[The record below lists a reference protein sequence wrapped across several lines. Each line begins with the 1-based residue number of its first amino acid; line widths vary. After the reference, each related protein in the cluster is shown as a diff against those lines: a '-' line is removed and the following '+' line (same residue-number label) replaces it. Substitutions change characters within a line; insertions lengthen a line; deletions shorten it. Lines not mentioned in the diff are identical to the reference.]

1 MFSQIVSISL
11 AVMWIQ
17 SSRRLQSYLS
27 FISNDARM
35 LIPCVMFGSNLLV
48 FVISLLIIIWCC
60 VSAFVIIIFTCTLC
74 SLVISMLIIF
84 KGFEPAVSLVFSVI
98 CAGLSVLLFLI
109 CKVRMTT
116 DEAELLAGHPM

>member
-1 MFSQIVSISL
+1 
-11 AVMWIQ
+11 
-17 SSRRLQSYLS
+17 
-27 FISNDARM
+27 
-35 LIPCVMFGSNLLV
+35 
-48 FVISLLIIIWCC
+48 
-60 VSAFVIIIFTCTLC
+60 
-74 SLVISMLIIF
+74 MLIIF